1 MPAPVPGPAELV
13 PAKHIIDQAM
23 TTLFVEAAVALT
35 AATAGAACGW
45 YVRRSTEP
53 PCGPCADD
61 SGEADK
67 LQEKEA
73 ASNRQAAKELLLQVH
88 SLTTKVSSQVGE
100 HNLRVQAINNQLT
113 SGELQDLQAIGN
125 AVTRLI
131 EANAWMQQQ
140 LDVAESKLESQARL
154 IESHVNEAR
163 TDALT
168 GIANR
173 RAFDEEMDRCLDLL
187 RIERVPACVMMLD
200 VDYFKKFN
208 DMHGHNAGDEVLRQV
223 ARALRQAAGEA
234 GLVCRY
240 GGEEFAI
247 IFPALDAKAAIPL
260 AERCRVAIGEA
271 TLAGEG
277 EKLHVT
283 ASAGLA
289 EFAARDTMETV
300 LERAD
305 EALYASKRAGRDC
318 GHEHSGESFVTFAQ
332 ALSKETKEAV
342 ATTNTSGTAEAATTA
357 NGPVLLDSTTGLSTV
372 DTLRDDIQR
381 RLAAMQRETQPL
393 SLMVV
398 QVDRLEKWHQAGGEE
413 ARAVALRTIAVALR
427 GITREMDHPARMEED
442 SFAVALHNADLE
454 ASTEVAQRLQHSLRQ
469 ARPKLAGIPTEL
481 SVSVG
486 VCDAQ
491 FGDDVARLFLR
502 AQAAQNTS
510 ANLGGGQIATH
521 DGKRIR
527 LIEEVISLV

>member
-1 MPAPVPGPAELV
+1 
-13 PAKHIIDQAM
+13 M
-23 TTLFVEAAVALT
+23 TTLLAQAAVALT
-35 AATAGAACGW
+35 AAVAGTAAGWCIRRSIEPNKTAGEEETQNNGEPNDKQAA
-45 YVRRSTEP
+45 
-53 PCGPCADD
+53 
-61 SGEADK
+61 
-67 LQEKEA
+67 
-73 ASNRQAAKELLLQVH
+73 NHRQAAKELLLQVH
-88 SLTTKVSSQVGE
+88 TLTSKVSSQVGE
-100 HNLRVQAINNQLT
+100 HNLRVQAINEQLT
-113 SGELQDLQAIGN
+113 SGEMQDIQAIGN
-125 AVTRLI
+125 AITRLV

-208 DMHGHNAGDEVLRQV
+208 DAHGHKLGDEVLRHV
-223 ARALRQAAGEA
+223 ARALRQAAGES

-247 IFPALDAKAAIPL
+247 IFPNTRAADAIPL
-260 AERCRVAIGEA
+260 AERCRTAIGETKIA
-271 TLAGEG
+271 SEVGMLN
-277 EKLHVT
+277 VT

-318 GHEHSGESFVTFAQ
+318 GFQHNGQDFVPFMQAWSEPNGQASASAAQQESAP
-332 ALSKETKEAV
+332 
-342 ATTNTSGTAEAATTA
+342 NPAA
-357 NGPVLLDSTTGLSTV
+357 GPAMLDTITGLSTR
-372 DTLRDDIQR
+372 DTLRDDMHR
-381 RLAAMQRETQPL
+381 RLAALQRDSQPF
-393 SLMVV
+393 SLMVI
-398 QVDRLEKWHQAGGEE
+398 QVDRLQHWYETGGDD
-413 ARAVALRTIAVALR
+413 ARAVALRTVAVALR
-427 GITREMDHPARMEED
+427 GITRDMDHPGRFEED
-442 SFAVALHNADLE
+442 SFAVVLHNALLDT
-454 ASTEVAQRLQHSLRQ
+454 ATEVAQRLQHSLQQ
-469 ARPKLAGIPTEL
+469 ARPKLAGEPTQITL
-481 SVSVG
+481 SIG
-486 VCDAQ
+486 LCEAMP
-491 FGDDVARLFLR
+491 GDDAARLFLR

-510 ANLGGGQIATH
+510 ANLGHGQIATH

-527 LIEEVISLV
+527 LVEEAISVA